1 MTSAEL
7 ENLVRIGKLKR
18 EPPSMR
24 ELRGLLVSARE
35 RLVDADNMTLAFASR
50 FDLAYN
56 ASHALALFALRHAG
70 YRCDAR
76 YLAFQTLPHTLG
88 MPAEVWRILA
98 KAHERRNLAEYEGD
112 LEHDERLLADVLVA
126 ARRVLAAIE
135 ALPQSGA
142 IG

>member
-7 ENLVRIGKLKR
+7 DNLVRIGKLKR
-18 EPPSMR
+18 EPPSAR
-24 ELRGLLVSARE
+24 ELQGLLASARE
-35 RLVDADNMTLAFASR
+35 RLADAGNATLAFASR

-56 ASHALALFALRHAG
+56 ASHSLALYALRHAG

-88 MPAEVWRILA
+88 MPVEVWRVLA
-98 KAHERRNLAEYEGD
+98 KAHERRNRAEYEGH

-135 ALPQSGA
+135 ALPAPGTA
-142 IG
+142 G

>member
-7 ENLVRIGKLKR
+7 ENLARIGKLKR
-18 EPPSMR
+18 EPPSAR
-24 ELRGLLVSARE
+24 ELQGLLASARE
-35 RLVDADNMTLAFASR
+35 RLADAGNATLAFASR

-56 ASHALALFALRHAG
+56 ASHSLALYALRHAG

-88 MPAEVWRILA
+88 MPVDVWRVLA
-98 KAHERRNLAEYEGD
+98 KAHERRNPAEYEGHQ
-112 LEHDERLLADVLVA
+112 EHDERLLADVLVA

-135 ALPQSGA
+135 ALPGPGA
-142 IG
+142 AS

>member
-88 MPAEVWRILA
+88 LPAEVWRILA